1 MTAVQ
6 LLRPD
11 HVPASHPEPRQDGAR
26 AVLNQLRLVALDCRT
41 AARADLFEACALLS
55 IDKATSGTAFAEAL
69 MKCLPQALGTRPRM
83 LRPGVEELSFDE
95 AWLNRLIEAAQHG
108 DADSFAF
115 LLRSRVRPEARRNV
129 GYLIRSLA
137 LKVA

>member
-1 MTAVQ
+1 MTAIQ
-6 LLRPD
+6 HLRPD
-11 HVPASHPEPRQDGAR
+11 HAPALRATQAPKGGR
-26 AVLNQLRLVALDCRT
+26 AVLNHLRLVALGCRS

-55 IDKATSGTAFAEAL
+55 TDKATSGTAFAEAL
-69 MKCLPQALGTRPRM
+69 MKCLPQALGNRPRM

-95 AWLNRLIEAAQHG
+95 AWLNRLIEAAQQG
-108 DADSFAF
+108 DADSFTF

-137 LKVA
+137 LKAG